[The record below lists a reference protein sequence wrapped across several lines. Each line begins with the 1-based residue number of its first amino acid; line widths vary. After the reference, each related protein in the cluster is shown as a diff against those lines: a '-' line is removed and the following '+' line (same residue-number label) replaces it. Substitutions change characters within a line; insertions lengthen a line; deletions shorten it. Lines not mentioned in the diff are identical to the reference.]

1 MCILRESQSLWM
13 HDEAIADLHL
23 GGFRLRR
30 TASTRPLF
38 GRADRFHTI
47 VERMRAPGTRR
58 AAPPSLPPA
67 FIVTDGRLRVRR
79 PGTPSGFHA
88 LDVLGDTRGLFGLR
102 RDVGP
107 SCLLGSLAG
116 VHNEKPEF
124 FHRETP
130 VSVFYCHRT
139 DDTVSMPASRR
150 LLARP
155 TRFFK
160 QEGQWAVLLAPHL

>member
-1 MCILRESQSLWM
+1 VCILRESQSLWR
-13 HDEAIADLHL
+13 HDEAIADRRL
-23 GGFRLRR
+23 GGCSLRW

-67 FIVTDGRLRVRR
+67 FIVTDGRRRVRR
-79 PGTPSGFHA
+79 TGKPSGCHA
-88 LDVLGDTRGLFGLR
+88 LDVLGDTRGLFGWR
-102 RDVGP
+102 RDGGP
-107 SCLLGSLAG
+107 SCVLGSRAG

-139 DDTVSMPASRR
+139 DDTGPMPASRS

-155 TRFFK
+155 TRFFQ